1 MMAVNVVQNA
11 LSSRRFSRWLF
22 VLAAVVLAAGIIA
35 VIATRAGDDGGN
47 SSSAP
52 AENANPTGPTISG
65 LEEAEKNIRFPASA
79 WKVAQKFIYTAVSRR
94 NLAQSYALADE
105 NMRGGFTLKHWKTG
119 NIPVTY
125 YPTSEII
132 RYNWKNTNFA
142 HPREAAVNLLL
153 VPPKG
158 STMRPGPYIIFMK
171 KVGDGAK
178 ARWLVD
184 YFGAVQGPPIPTP
197 K

>member
-1 MMAVNVVQNA
+1 MAVNVVQNA

-35 VIATRAGDDGGN
+35 VIATRAGDGGG

-105 NMRGGFTLKHWKTG
+105 NMRGGFTLKQWKTG

-158 STMRPGPYIIFMK
+158 SSMRPGPYIIFMK

>member
-1 MMAVNVVQNA
+1 MAVNVVQSA
-11 LSSRRFSRWLF
+11 LSSRRINRWLF
-22 VLAAVVLAAGIIA
+22 GLAAVVLAAGIIA
-35 VIATRAGDDGGN
+35 IIATKVGGG
-47 SSSAP
+47 SSSNAP
-52 AENANPTGPTISG
+52 AENANPTGPSIRD
-65 LEEAEKNIRFPASA
+65 LEGAQKNIRFPAAA
-79 WKVAQKFIYTAVSRR
+79 WKVAQKFIYSAVSRR
-94 NLAQSYALADE
+94 DLAQSYALADE
-105 NMRGGFTLKHWKTG
+105 NMRGGFTLNQWKTG

-125 YPTSEII
+125 YPTAEII

-153 VPPKG
+153 IPPKG
-158 STMRPGPYIIFMK
+158 STQRPGPYIIFVK
-171 KVGDGAK
+171 KVGSGAK

>member
-1 MMAVNVVQNA
+1 MAVNVVQNA

-35 VIATRAGDDGGN
+35 VIATRAGDGGGS

-65 LEEAEKNIRFPASA
+65 LEEAEKSIRFPASA

-105 NMRGGFTLKHWKTG
+105 NMRGGFTLKQWKTG

>member
-1 MMAVNVVQNA
+1 MAVNVVQNA
-11 LSSRRFSRWLF
+11 LSSRRVSRWLF

-35 VIATRAGDDGGN
+35 IIATRVGGGN
-47 SSSAP
+47 SSAP

-65 LEEAEKNIRFPASA
+65 LEDAQKNIRFPAAA

-94 NLAQSYALADE
+94 DLAQSYALADE
-105 NMRGGFTLKHWKTG
+105 NVRGGFTLKQWKTG

-125 YPTSEII
+125 FPTGEII

-158 STMRPGPYIIFMK
+158 STMRPGPYIIFVK
-171 KVGDGAK
+171 KVGNGAK

-184 YFGAVQGPPIPTP
+184 YFGAVQGPPVPHP
-197 K
+197 

>member
-1 MMAVNVVQNA
+1 MAVNVVQNA

-22 VLAAVVLAAGIIA
+22 VAAAVVLAAGIIA
-35 VIATRAGDDGGN
+35 IIAPRVGGGRRR
-47 SSSAP
+47 SKTA
-52 AENANPTGPTISG
+52 AENANPAGPTIRG
-65 LEEAEKNIRFPASA
+65 LEEGQKNIRFPAAA
-79 WKVAQKFIYTAVSRR
+79 WKVAKKFIYTAVSRR

-105 NMRGGFTLKHWKTG
+105 NVRGGFTLKQWKTG

-125 YPTSEII
+125 FPTGKII

-158 STMRPGPYIIFMK
+158 STMRPGPYIVFVK
-171 KVGDGAK
+171 KVGNGAT
-178 ARWLVD
+178 ALWLVD
-184 YFGAVQGPPIPTP
+184 YFGAVQGPPVPHP
-197 K
+197 

>member
-1 MMAVNVVQNA
+1 MAVNVVQNA

-35 VIATRAGDDGGN
+35 IIATRGGGS

-65 LEEAEKNIRFPASA
+65 LEEAQKNIRFPAAA

-105 NMRGGFTLKHWKTG
+105 NIRGGFTLNQWKTG

-125 YPTSEII
+125 YPTAEII

-158 STMRPGPYIIFMK
+158 SSMRPGPYIIFVK
-171 KVGDGAK
+171 KVGDGAN

>member
-1 MMAVNVVQNA
+1 MAVNVVQNA

-35 VIATRAGDDGGN
+35 VIATRAGDGGGS

-65 LEEAEKNIRFPASA
+65 LEEAEKSIRFPASA

-105 NMRGGFTLKHWKTG
+105 NMRGGFTLKQWKTG

-158 STMRPGPYIIFMK
+158 SSMRPGPYIIFMK